1 MPTTEYH
8 NTDNAAYDESV
19 YGRTEPPKVCI
30 GCNRGEDDEGDF
42 VNVYGEDDACP
53 DCAVDF
59 ERLASVLDGFWEE
72 RGTYRDFT
80 SEELASYL
88 MRNGVA
94 LA

>member
-1 MPTTEYH
+1 MPIPESNTTDCREYVQ
-8 NTDNAAYDESV
+8 SV
-19 YGRTEPPKVCI
+19 YGRTEPPKTCI
-30 GCNRGEDDEGDF
+30 GCSKGNDDDDF
-42 VNVYGEDDACP
+42 INVYGEDDACP